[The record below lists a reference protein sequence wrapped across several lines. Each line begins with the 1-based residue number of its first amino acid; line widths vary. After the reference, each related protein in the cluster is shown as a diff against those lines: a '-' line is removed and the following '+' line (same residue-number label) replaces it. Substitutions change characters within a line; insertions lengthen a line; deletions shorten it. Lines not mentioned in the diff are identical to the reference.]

1 MKIASSRIPVSV
13 RFGGQIEDCE
23 NSPKGKENSSQ
34 GMTDKMGDFAKK
46 AATKAAQNPE
56 LIIKAAT
63 LIETLV
69 NQN

>member
-1 MKIASSRIPVSV
+1 MKIASSRIPVSD
-13 RFGGQIEDCE
+13 RFGGQIEDLK
-23 NSPKGKENSSQ
+23 NIPKGKENSSQ